1 MIREIIGDY
10 LEKSTLTQAVL
21 ADRLGVSSRYFADVK
36 NGKKP
41 PSLKLGLK
49 AIAEFENGNIQLKQK
64 WINLHASQA
73 GNTEVLKFLKEKE
86 MTKELNKLSNEISL
100 KLAND
105 VTCLYNAFCDILE
118 SKDKGITKGFL
129 IENYGLSI
137 LKKLRLLVEK
147 DFVKEENNKFFVKN
161 SEYLMHSRESTFRM
175 IISLVK
181 HEQNLWES
189 GENEGFIRWNSWEIE
204 NEKYKDY
211 LDLLRRQ
218 HKEQV
223 EFLEKHEKPTNEGG
237 VRVGSYIGLTLLK
250 RMFLSI
256 LLVVFVLIGNLDLIA
271 NGQGGGIDPGGG
283 GPKLM
288 TTINSDGSLTPFK
301 DSSTNLEEDKEDDDL
316 NVFWL
321 VLWKKLLNT
330 MFI

>member
-1 MIREIIGDY
+1 MIREIIFNY
-10 LEKSTLTQAVL
+10 LEKSTFTQAIL
-21 ADRLGVSSRYFADVK
+21 ADRLNVSARYFADVK
-36 NGKKP
+36 NGKKK

-49 AIAEFENGNIQLKQK
+49 VINEFKNGNIQLKQK
-64 WINLHASQA
+64 WINLHAAQA

-86 MTKELNKLSNEISL
+86 MTQELNKLSKEISL

-105 VTCLYNAFCDILE
+105 VIGLYNAFCDILE

-147 DFVKEENNKFFVKN
+147 DFVREEDKKFFSKN

-175 IISLVK
+175 VISLIK

-189 GENEGFIRWNSWEIE
+189 GENEGFIRWNTWEIE
-204 NEKYKDY
+204 NERYNDY

-223 EFLEKHEKPTNEGG
+223 EFLEKHEKPISKGG
-237 VRVGSYIGLTLLK
+237 VRVGSYIGLTLLRK
-250 RMFLSI
+250 MFLSI
-256 LLVVFVLIGNLDLIA
+256 LLVVFVFMGNLDLIA
-271 NGQGGGIDPGGG
+271 SGQGGGIDPGGG
-283 GPKLM
+283 GPNLM
-288 TTINSDGSLTPFK
+288 AVVDPEGSLISFK
-301 DSSTNLEEDKEDDDL
+301 DSNTNLEENKDDDDL
-316 NVFWL
+316 KVIWL
-321 VLWKKLLNT
+321 VLWKKLLET